1 MSLLIRDEYAIK
13 PLERKHDRRMFS
25 CGNDALDRYLREQA
39 SQDVKK
45 RVATIFVLTEASEN
59 TVIGYYTLAAGNVD
73 FGEWPEALRKKL
85 PLYPVVPV
93 TLLGRL
99 ALDSK
104 YHGRKLGEYIL
115 MDALWRCS
123 MAAKEIASVA
133 VIVDAIDDKARRFYE
148 HYGFHRFPKQPD
160 RLFLH
165 MQTIHE
171 MFDQ

>member
-1 MSLLIRDEYAIK
+1 MSHSIRGEYVIK
-13 PLERKHDRRMFS
+13 PFERKHDRRMFS
-25 CGNDALDRYLREQA
+25 CGNNALDRYLREQA

-45 RVATIFVLTEASEN
+45 RVATIFILTEASEN

-73 FGEWPEALRKKL
+73 LGKWPEALKKKL

-99 ALDSK
+99 AVDK
-104 YHGRKLGEYIL
+104 KHHGRKLGEYLL

-123 MAAKEIASVA
+123 MVAKEIASVA

-148 HYGFHRFPKQPD
+148 RYGFRVFPKQPN

-171 MFDQ
+171 MF

>member
-1 MSLLIRDEYAIK
+1 
-13 PLERKHDRRMFS
+13 MFS

-45 RVATIFVLTEASEN
+45 RVATIFVLTEASGN

-73 FGEWPEALRKKL
+73 LGEWPEALKKKL

-99 ALDSK
+99 AVDK
-104 YHGRKLGEYIL
+104 KHHGRKLGEYLL

-123 MAAKEIASVA
+123 TVAKEIASLA

-148 HYGFHRFPKQPD
+148 HYGFRVFPKQSD

-171 MFDQ
+171 MF

>member
-1 MSLLIRDEYAIK
+1 MSPDKYAVE
-13 PLERKHDRRMFS
+13 PLDRKHDPKAFS

-39 SQDVKK
+39 SQDVRK
-45 RVATIFVLTEASEN
+45 RVATVFVLTGAHGDA
-59 TVIGYYTLAAGNVD
+59 VIGYYSLASSSVD
-73 FGEWPEALRKKL
+73 LGEWPEKLKKKL

-99 ALDSK
+99 ALDK
-104 YHGRKLGEYIL
+104 KHHCKGLGEYLL

-123 MAAKEIASVA
+123 MVAREIASVA
-133 VIVDAIDDKARRFYE
+133 VIVDAIDDKARGFYE
-148 HYGFHRFPKQPD
+148 HYGFCAFPKQAD

-171 MFDQ
+171 MFKP